1 MPGTAELPPVSY
13 FPPSCI
19 LRPNLNNA
27 TGLHLT
33 NAILLHVEV
42 FKTSRLV
49 LAQSP
54 ALFGLAKDTSCQSPA
69 RHCHTRNRPRLHSS
83 GSVPETSSIMFSV
96 HEREGSFCF
105 SLLCINVLT
114 KDVFLWY
121 GDDIAVVTVIT
132 SSISFYSI
140 SRKFIVIFF
149 PARRSRRTVYQFGV
163 PTKKDETKN
172 GAWKGGLFGIR
183 RWGGLS
189 KNLKYDWFGFSH
201 TCFPG
206 ISGRLLFLHTK
217 NFISPTIIIILMII
231 LSSVFSQYTLSKGL
245 FSKYLLSKCL
255 LSRVPSPNAFRS
267 KMSLQIRQ
275 FHVILGHH

>member
-49 LAQSP
+49 HAQSP
-54 ALFGLAKDTSCQSPA
+54 ALFGLAKDISCQSPA

-96 HEREGSFCF
+96 HERGGSFCF

-132 SSISFYSI
+132 SSISFYSL

-172 GAWKGGLFGIR
+172 EAWKGGVMGYAD
-183 RWGGLS
+183 GE
-189 KNLKYDWFGFSH
+189 
-201 TCFPG
+201 
-206 ISGRLLFLHTK
+206 
-217 NFISPTIIIILMII
+217 
-231 LSSVFSQYTLSKGL
+231 VFQKSQ
-245 FSKYLLSKCL
+245 
-255 LSRVPSPNAFRS
+255 V
-267 KMSLQIRQ
+267 
-275 FHVILGHH
+275 

>member
-33 NAILLHVEV
+33 NAILMHVEV

-49 LAQSP
+49 HAQSP
-54 ALFGLAKDTSCQSPA
+54 ALFGLAKDISCQSPA

-96 HEREGSFCF
+96 HERGGSFCF

-132 SSISFYSI
+132 SSISFYSL

-172 GAWKGGLFGIR
+172 GAWKGGLWDMQMERSF
-183 RWGGLS
+183 

-206 ISGRLLFLHTK
+206 ISGRFLFLHTK

-231 LSSVFSQYTLSKGL
+231 LSSVFSPFTLSRSI

-267 KMSLQIRQ
+267 KISLQIRQ
-275 FHVILGHH
+275 SHVILGPH